1 MKQVVNET
9 EVHST
14 KDINVIL
21 RNISNVLFGTIEFF
35 LVMRLLLMLFGAS
48 TNNAFVDFVY
58 SITNYI
64 VTPFKGIIAN
74 IDLSSN
80 NIFEPATV
88 IALIIVAFIAWI
100 IMILLSGGITG
111 KKVET
116 TEEKEFL
123 S

>member
-21 RNISNVLFGTIEFF
+21 RNISNVLFGTVEFF
-35 LVMRLLLMLFGAS
+35 LVIRLLLMLVGAS
-48 TNNAFVDFVY
+48 TNNGFVNFVY

-64 VTPFKGIIAN
+64 VAPFKGIIAN
-74 IDLSSN
+74 IELSSN

-88 IALIIVAFIAWI
+88 IALVIVAFIAWI
-100 IMILLSGGITG
+100 FMILLSGGITG

-116 TEEKEFL
+116 TESKEFL
-123 S
+123 R